1 MEFRGKFSR
10 ESHEGGLLVAFTGA
24 APHLGTALE
33 TAEGTYLG
41 RVDSVIG
48 KVDCALVHILPLA
61 KGLEVSSIS
70 DSDITIQQRKQRE
83 ERHRNDRRGRDQ
95 NHRGRGGNRF
105 GGRNERRGDR
115 RERRDSSNFGG
126 QKGGNDWECPKCQ
139 NNNFAWRDTCN
150 RCPAKRPSNSGGG
163 YRGESRGARG
173 GNRGGYQGGNRGER
187 RGGNRGERRGG
198 NRGERRGGRRGDR
211 RGGQGD
217 KRDNNRGRAR
227 HWGNRDGDSKKSGGY
242 HRKKKSPNNPFKKK
256 RND

>member
-115 RERRDSSNFGG
+115 RERRDSRNFGG

-163 YRGESRGARG
+163 YRGES
-173 GNRGGYQGGNRGER
+173 
-187 RGGNRGERRGG
+187 
-198 NRGERRGGRRGDR
+198 RGGRRGDR